1 MNNAI
6 AYLCLYSILAIA
18 PVLLIVKF
26 TTNRPPWWLIL
37 IIVLVVG
44 WGLAISTYVSYHLGL
59 NDLMA
64 QGKQLPEGWDSD
76 GASGVFVLFGGWL
89 FSLVYFAPWLAIY
102 ALATGIRRLV
112 KRVRA
117 PNKLMQS
124 DAAKLRR

>member
-1 MNNAI
+1 
-6 AYLCLYSILAIA
+6 
-18 PVLLIVKF
+18 
-26 TTNRPPWWLIL
+26 
-37 IIVLVVG
+37 
-44 WGLAISTYVSYHLGL
+44 
-59 NDLMA
+59 MA